1 MGQHPSGEHAATSGR
16 AAFDERLSVPLW
28 WYLPAVGVAVLIGAE
43 IHMGYPGIRSW
54 IGYTVLLPLV
64 VLVLIRLSR
73 TRVQVR
79 DGELRVGDRT
89 LPLERVGR
97 VEVVAARDKQVALGP
112 ELDPTAFLMHRPWI
126 GPVVRV
132 EVRPEEGA
140 DGAPPERTPYWI
152 FSVRGTDALVPALGR

>member
-1 MGQHPSGEHAATSGR
+1 VGQHPSSGQAATSGR

-28 WYLPAVGVAVLIGAE
+28 WYLPAIGVAVLIGAE

-54 IGYTVLLPLV
+54 IGYAVLIPLV
-64 VLVLIRLSR
+64 VAVLYWWSR

-79 DGELRVGDRT
+79 DGELRVGGQV

-112 ELDPTAFLMHRPWI
+112 ELDPTAFLLHRPWI

-132 EVRPEEGA
+132 EVRPEVGA
-140 DGAPPERTPYWI
+140 DGATAERTPYWI
-152 FSVRGTDALVPALGR
+152 FSVRGTDSLVPALGR